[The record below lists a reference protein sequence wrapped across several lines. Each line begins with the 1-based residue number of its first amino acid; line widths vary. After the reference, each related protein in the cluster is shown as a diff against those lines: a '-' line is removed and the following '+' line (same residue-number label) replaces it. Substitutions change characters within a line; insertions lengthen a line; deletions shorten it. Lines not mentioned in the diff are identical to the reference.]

1 MPAHDTFHDA
11 VKHGLIKDGW
21 TITHDPYPL
30 EFGGKDLY
38 VDLGAEKMIAA
49 ERGNQLIAVEIKS
62 FVGPS
67 VITDYHAA
75 LGQFLNYR
83 MALGRRDPERA
94 LFLAVP
100 RDTYDEFFTLP
111 FTMESV
117 KCYRVALIV
126 YDPETEELMQWINQ
140 RDTEP

>member
-1 MPAHDTFHDA
+1 MPAYDTFHGA
-11 VKHGLIKDGW
+11 VKSGLIKDGW

-30 EFGGKDLY
+30 QYGGKDLY
-38 VDLGAEKMIAA
+38 VDLGAEKVIAA
-49 ERGNQLIAVEIKS
+49 ERDQQQIAVEIKS
-62 FVGPS
+62 FLGAS
-67 VITDYHAA
+67 VIAEYHGA

-83 MALGRRDPERA
+83 MALAARDPRRT

-117 KCYRVALIV
+117 QCYRVHLIV
-126 YDPETEELMQWINQ
+126 FDPQTEELIRWISQ
-140 RDTEP
+140 PATSP